1 MTILIDLIFF
11 AILIYFIAR
20 ASLKAAY
27 GVILIIIGVFLMLVG
42 YALSFVIW
50 IYEQIKMAIPRYK
63 RQQFLHYL
71 ASCLTSSRG

>member
-50 IYEQIKMAIPRYK
+50 IYEQIKMTMPRYT
-63 RQQFLHYL
+63 RQ
-71 ASCLTSSRG
+71 